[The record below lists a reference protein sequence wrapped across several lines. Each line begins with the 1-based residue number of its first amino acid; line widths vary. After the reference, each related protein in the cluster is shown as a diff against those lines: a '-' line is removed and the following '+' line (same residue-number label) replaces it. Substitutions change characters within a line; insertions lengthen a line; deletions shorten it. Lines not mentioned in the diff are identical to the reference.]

1 MRVVCRATR
10 ILGTSLALAALA
22 AFGWDLHLSFQ
33 AGVFTMSPAGKLWFE
48 LHAPS
53 LNALQ
58 AGVQR
63 QLWPWL
69 WDGVLFPLLTAPA
82 WLLLGIPGALLVR
95 LGRR

>member
-1 MRVVCRATR
+1 MRMICRATWF
-10 ILGTSLALAALA
+10 LGAGLALAALA
-22 AFGWDLHLSFQ
+22 AFAWDLSLSVKTG
-33 AGVFTMSPAGKLWFE
+33 AFTMSPAGKLWFE

-53 LNALQ
+53 LNAAQ

-82 WLLLGIPGALLVR
+82 WLLLGIPGALMMR